1 MVDIVDTRN
10 LYFRICFP
18 NLPVM
23 GAQKNPLLRAGTN
36 NGSDTTRIVRA
47 AGEEG
52 KYTSGIEVP

>member
-1 MVDIVDTRN
+1 MNTRN

-23 GAQKNPLLRAGTN
+23 GAQKNPLLRSGMN

-47 AGEEG
+47 EGGEG
-52 KYTSGIEVP
+52 KYPAGIEVP

>member
-1 MVDIVDTRN
+1 MNTRN
-10 LYFRICFP
+10 LYFRFRFP

-23 GAQKNPLLRAGTN
+23 GAQKNPLLRSGTN

-47 AGEEG
+47 EGEEG